1 MKEGRK
7 CSAICRTGNEVL
19 VFVGEKLI
27 IERCLLCV
35 CVCVCVCLCVCVCVC
50 VFVCV

>member
-7 CSAICRTGNEVL
+7 WYAICRTGNEVL
-19 VFVGEKLI
+19 VFVGRKLI

-35 CVCVCVCLCVCVCVC
+35 CIGDGDGMRVAVPLMV
-50 VFVCV
+50 